1 MSVSII
7 ILIDTLLFFLPNT
20 HFTMKQKKKSSKRT
34 INLDDYLRASRIGNR
49 EAEKEIKG
57 PGFHATSRV
66 HKSKKTYTRKIK
78 HKRLDS

>member
-1 MSVSII
+1 
-7 ILIDTLLFFLPNT
+7 
-20 HFTMKQKKKSSKRT
+20 MKQKKKNSKRT

-66 HKSKKTYTRKIK
+66 HKSKKT
-78 HKRLDS
+78 